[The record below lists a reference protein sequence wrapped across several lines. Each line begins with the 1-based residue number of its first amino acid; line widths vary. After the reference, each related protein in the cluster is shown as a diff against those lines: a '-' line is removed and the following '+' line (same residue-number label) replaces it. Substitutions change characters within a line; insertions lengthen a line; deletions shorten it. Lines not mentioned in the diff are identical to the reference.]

1 MQVAKPFNV
10 PLLFIE
16 PPFFRGF
23 SRAARMHFLRRGW
36 LYCHALS
43 QEQPAPAMPAMQPPR
58 TGRKR
63 KDACSFSL
71 SACALVVAWGVRES
85 CVRTGSGCFA
95 KGMAVSPCREV
106 VFARRKLVAPCRADL
121 LARQTFLHSET
132 ERQGTLAVL
141 HLFQG
146 NRHAVKIFCQ
156 ALKIFCQGRK
166 KFFQA
171 LEIFFQAWAFFL
183 KIISC
188 AVRLI

>member
-43 QEQPAPAMPAMQPPR
+43 LEPPAPAMPAMQPPR

-106 VFARRKLVAPCRADL
+106 VFARRKLVATCRADGWR
-121 LARQTFLHSET
+121 ARHFST
-132 ERQGTLAVL
+132 
-141 HLFQG
+141 
-146 NRHAVKIFCQ
+146 
-156 ALKIFCQGRK
+156 RK
-166 KFFQA
+166 RNGKARSPFY
-171 LEIFFQAWAFFL
+171 IFFK
-183 KIISC
+183 KIC
-188 AVRLI
+188 LILI